1 MRFTDSLIGDDEL
14 TDSLNVLY
22 LKIRSSDV
30 GYPINV
36 YGTVIVR
43 DRLDMKCNY
52 IFRRNRNNC
61 QLVESEVF
69 GIILGVKLYFPVF
82 FGFMQIIAFT
92 SL

>member
-1 MRFTDSLIGDDEL
+1 MRFTDSLIRDDHKL
-14 TDSLNVLY
+14 TDSLNVLC

-43 DRLDMKCNY
+43 DHLDMKCNY
-52 IFRRNRNNC
+52 IFQHNRSNC

-69 GIILGVKLYFPVF
+69 
-82 FGFMQIIAFT
+82 
-92 SL
+92 